1 MEDKVV
7 KIKNKLINDKI
18 EELVKNSFSEEI
30 NNSAVEKYN
39 QLIAN
44 YNDRVAIRAK
54 NKVLCLL
61 NAAIIAVPMF
71 VGLAFYMIFNN
82 S

>member
-1 MEDKVV
+1 MEDSVV

-18 EELVKNSFSEEI
+18 EELVKNGFSEEI

-44 YNDRVAIRAK
+44 YDDRVAIQSK
-54 NKVLCLL
+54 NKALCLL

-71 VGLAFYMIFNN
+71 VGLAFYIIFNN